1 MNFGDASVGNTFA
14 MGCVRLVLSLCSLR
28 RIGKKGYAGG
38 LAVSAA
44 DRKHIGPLGAG
55 DCADDVGVSFT
66 VLAGLHQA
74 TWHRQD

>member
-1 MNFGDASVGNTFA
+1 MSGWF
-14 MGCVRLVLSLCSLR
+14 LSLCSLS

-38 LAVSAA
+38 LVVSAA

-66 VLAGLHQA
+66 VLVGLF
-74 TWHRQD
+74 RQLGTDRN